1 MARPLPMNPHFSI
14 SGNIVDVVRREIFPG
29 SLQVESGRIRKVIRK
44 LVRRGENPADGP
56 EPLFILPGFIDAHVH
71 IESSMLTPSEF
82 ARLAVVHGTTGSV
95 SDPHEI
101 ANVLGMEGVRFM
113 IENGKKVPFRFNF
126 GAPSCVP
133 ATPYESSG
141 AVITPDDIRELL
153 KQPEIK
159 YLSEMM
165 NFPGVVHG
173 DGDVEL
179 KLRHAREAGKVI
191 DGHIPGISGGDL
203 QRYVSYGISTDH
215 ECFTIEEA
223 LEKIAL
229 GMKILIRE
237 GSAAKNF
244 DELAPLLA
252 SHPQMVMFCS
262 DDKHPDDLIEGHMDQ
277 LIRRALDKG
286 HELFD
291 VLRAVTL
298 NPVKHYGL
306 DSGLLQEG
314 DVADMVVVNNL
325 QDLQVLQTWIGG
337 KKVAENGRSLLAST
351 KGQSPNRFSCRPVGP
366 HQLRVAA
373 SNGSPA
379 AASNASPANAGPDSP
394 GETGDGNPAIAGTG
408 DPAGLTRKVRVIQ
421 AFDGQ
426 LVTRELCLDL
436 QVKDG
441 CVNADPGR
449 DLLKLVCLNRYR
461 ESEPAL
467 AFIRGFGLKRGAIAS
482 TVAHDSHNIIAVGG
496 NDSDIASAINLLVEN
511 KGGIALSNG
520 SQQQVLPLPVAGIM
534 TQADGY
540 ETARLYKEIDGQAKK
555 LGSPLASP
563 FMTLSFMALLVIPEL
578 KLSDKGLFDGKA
590 FRFTPLFC
598 D

>member
-1 MARPLPMNPHFSI
+1 MTRPGQMDPNFSI
-14 SGNIVDVVRREIFPG
+14 SGNIVDVVRREVFPG
-29 SLQVESGRIRKVIRK
+29 TLQVENGRIRKVIRE
-44 LVRRGENPADGP
+44 VIREGEVPPSGP

-82 ARLAVVHGTTGSV
+82 ARLAVVHGTTGTV

-113 IENGKKVPFRFNF
+113 IENGKRVPFRFNF

-133 ATPYESSG
+133 ATPFESSG

-165 NFPGVVHG
+165 NFPGVIHG
-173 DGDVEL
+173 DGDVQL
-179 KLRHAREAGKVI
+179 KLQHARKAGKVI
-191 DGHIPGISGGDL
+191 DGHIPGIAGPDL
-203 QRYVSYGISTDH
+203 QRYVSSGISTDH

-244 DELAPLLA
+244 DELVPLLA

-277 LIRRALDKG
+277 LIRRAIGMG

-291 VLRAVTL
+291 VLRAATL
-298 NPVKHYGL
+298 NPVEHYGL
-306 DSGLLQEG
+306 EAGLLQEG
-314 DVADMVVVNNL
+314 DAADMVVVNNL

-337 KKVAENGRSLLAST
+337 KKVAENGQSLLPAI
-351 KGQSPNRFSCRPVGP
+351 KGMSPNRFSCQPVEL
-366 HQLRVAA
+366 HQLKVV
-373 SNGSPA
+373 
-379 AASNASPANAGPDSP
+379 
-394 GETGDGNPAIAGTG
+394 AGTG
-408 DPAGLTRKVRVIQ
+408 DPAGPTRKIRVIQ

-426 LVTRELCLDL
+426 LVTRELCMDL
-436 QVKDG
+436 PVEDG
-441 CVNADPGR
+441 YVNADPGR
-449 DLLKLVCLNRYR
+449 DLLKLVSLNRYR

-482 TVAHDSHNIIAVGG
+482 TVAHDSHNIIAVGCA
-496 NDSDIASAINLLVEN
+496 DSDIARAINLLVEN
-511 KGGIALSNG
+511 KGGIALAYG
-520 SQQQVLPLPVAGIM
+520 SHQQVLPLPVAGIM

-540 ETARLYKEIDGQAKK
+540 ETARLYKAIDGQAKK
-555 LGSPLASP
+555 LGSPLTSP

-590 FRFTPLFC
+590 FGFTPLFC